1 MRKFVVALSILGL
14 FTSSFAITKAEAEKK
29 IQHYFGNTKD
39 YTISVCEGKKYFVG
53 EVYLKGYEG
62 ISNIRKIYVN
72 KSNGDIIPQMSET
85 FDFCYMNK

>member
-1 MRKFVVALSILGL
+1 MRRLIIALSITGI

-29 IQHYFGNTKD
+29 IQQYFGDTKD
-39 YTISVCEGKKYFVG
+39 YTISVCESKNYFIG

-62 ISNIRKIYVN
+62 ISNIRKIYV
-72 KSNGDIIPQMSET
+72 KKDNGDIIAQMSEV